1 MHTVH
6 RLENLMKSG
15 RITAGLAALA
25 CLTTAVTA
33 QPFTW
38 TENAGWLNWNQ
49 THGIDQGPQYQP
61 DAFTGFA
68 WGENIGWI
76 NLGNTPAP
84 PATSMQAGDA
94 FGVGIDPDGFL
105 FGYAWAEN
113 AGWISFDLPQLD
125 ELRPRFHRGRLLGY
139 AWAENFGWINLND
152 DEIFAQFAC
161 PADINGDGLI
171 NFFDIS
177 LFLSQFNAG
186 SLRTDWN
193 LDGSIDFFDV
203 SGFIF
208 DHAQGCTR

>member
-1 MHTVH
+1 MPTYQ
-6 RLENLMKSG
+6 NP
-15 RITAGLAALA
+15 RITIATIA
-25 CLTTAVTA
+25 CLSAAAIA

-38 TENAGWLNWNQ
+38 TENAGWLNWSP
-49 THGIDQGPQYQP
+49 DQGTNQGPEYLT
-61 DAFTGFA
+61 DSLNGFV

-76 NLGNTPAP
+76 NLGNTPSP
-84 PATSMQAGDA
+84 PTTSMQAGEA
-94 FGVGIDPDGFL
+94 FGVGIDADGFL

-113 AGWISFDLPQLD
+113 AGWINFDLPQLN
-125 ELRPRFHRGRLLGY
+125 ELRPRFHRGRLLGF

-152 DEIFAQFAC
+152 DEHFAELAC
-161 PADINGDGLI
+161 PADINGDGQL

-208 DHAQGCTR
+208 DYSQGCAL